1 MAMKH
6 ISIGG
11 LDVSRVGLGAISM
24 FDTVAD
30 RIELNAK
37 QIELLNNLTPAAG
50 ERHDEGNMAVIDR

>member
-1 MAMKH
+1 MKH